1 MSVDFLK
8 PLPQK
13 GGGGK
18 MDDLSHLV
26 DSEDDEKSS
35 SEKGKQ
41 AMK

>member
-1 MSVDFLK
+1 MFVDFLK

-13 GGGGK
+13 GGGK